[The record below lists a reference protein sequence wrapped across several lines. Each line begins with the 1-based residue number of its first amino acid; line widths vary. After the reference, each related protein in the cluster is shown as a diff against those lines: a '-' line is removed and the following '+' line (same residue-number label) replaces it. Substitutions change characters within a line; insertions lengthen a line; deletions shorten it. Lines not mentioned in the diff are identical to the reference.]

1 MSKYKYRIALFLLL
15 ELFVLGVGST
25 LHSFW
30 SFVVTLHLA
39 FLGVLSIYFLVWKI
53 VEEEL

>member
-15 ELFVLGVGST
+15 ELFILVVGST
-25 LHSFW
+25 LPSFW
-30 SFVVTLHLA
+30 SFVGVMHLA
-39 FLGVLSIYFLVWKI
+39 FLGVLSVYFLVWKI